1 MNAKENAPEKEPDH
15 RRIARRKR
23 AERWERAIQDSGHAY
38 TPTEENTRRRNF
50 EIIRDQQD
58 NDRTEELRQEGGGDS
73 IDATR
78 R

>member
-1 MNAKENAPEKEPDH
+1 MNANENAPEKEMDH
-15 RRIARRKR
+15 RRIARKR

-38 TPTEENTRRRNF
+38 APTEETTRRRNS

-73 IDATR
+73 IDTTR